1 MTPLT
6 RRQNEVLALMM
17 QGKNN
22 KAIGRALGLAEPTVK
37 HHVTAVL
44 KALKVTTRTEAVLAV
59 AGRIPPA
66 PSTAS
71 SQASIQPIKK
81 LSLPD
86 KPSIVVLPFTNLS
99 GEAINDYFADG
110 MVEDITV
117 ALGRCSWLFVIAS
130 RSAFAYKGRA
140 VDLRHIGAELGVR
153 YALTGSVRKD
163 DQRVRIVVQ
172 LSDASDGVQ
181 IWADR
186 FEGRLDAIFDIQDQV
201 ATHVAGMVAPAL
213 RSVEMQRAQRKPT
226 DNLTAYDLFLRAL
239 QHIHRG
245 EESNREALRLLYA
258 AIEHD
263 ASYGAAYGLAA
274 WCYRLRKVHGWMAP
288 SDPKLGEG
296 IRLAHLASATNRR
309 DSEGLWMAANAL
321 AHLSG
326 ELDLGLSMIEESLS
340 LNPNSAGAWWAGGM
354 LHAFCGNDT
363 SAMTHLDRAY
373 RFNPLDTQP
382 HVHWSA
388 VAYAHFMAGRYDD
401 AEQVT
406 DRMMSKPAPTAPWL
420 RVKIATCGLLGRRD
434 EGWRW
439 VKRLLEIE
447 PAASVSWLKQYWEAP
462 LRRNPHALQ
471 QFLKGSRLSGLPEGE
486 PK

>member
-71 SQASIQPIKK
+71 SQASIRPIKK

-245 EESNREALRLLYA
+245 EEFKQG
-258 AIEHD
+258 
-263 ASYGAAYGLAA
+263 GA
-274 WCYRLRKVHGWMAP
+274 
-288 SDPKLGEG
+288 
-296 IRLAHLASATNRR
+296 
-309 DSEGLWMAANAL
+309 
-321 AHLSG
+321 
-326 ELDLGLSMIEESLS
+326 
-340 LNPNSAGAWWAGGM
+340 
-354 LHAFCGNDT
+354 
-363 SAMTHLDRAY
+363 
-373 RFNPLDTQP
+373 
-382 HVHWSA
+382 
-388 VAYAHFMAGRYDD
+388 
-401 AEQVT
+401 
-406 DRMMSKPAPTAPWL
+406 
-420 RVKIATCGLLGRRD
+420 
-434 EGWRW
+434 
-439 VKRLLEIE
+439 
-447 PAASVSWLKQYWEAP
+447 
-462 LRRNPHALQ
+462 
-471 QFLKGSRLSGLPEGE
+471 
-486 PK
+486 

>member
-1 MTPLT
+1 MTPDST
-6 RRQNEVLALMM
+6 AERSPRPHDAGQKQ
-17 QGKNN
+17 QGD
-22 KAIGRALGLAEPTVK
+22 R
-37 HHVTAVL
+37 
-44 KALKVTTRTEAVLAV
+44 TRTWSRRTDREAPRYGCSEGIEGDHPHG
-59 AGRIPPA
+59 GRSRGGRPD
-66 PSTAS
+66 STGTVNCVRG
-71 SQASIQPIKK
+71 QASIQPIKK

-326 ELDLGLSMIEESLS
+326 ELDLGLSMIEKSLS

-420 RVKIATCGLLGRRD
+420 ESRSRPAGCSGDATRAGDGSSGC
-434 EGWRW
+434 WR
-439 VKRLLEIE
+439 
-447 PAASVSWLKQYWEAP
+447 SN
-462 LRRNPHALQ
+462 LRR
-471 QFLKGSRLSGLPEGE
+471 QFPG
-486 PK
+486 